1 MMTRTTM
8 KLLIAALM
16 LVTAPFATTLY
27 AGDDGDGGNK
37 TDEFPHRGPGSQS
50 SVIQVSL
57 DASYNLSVAFGLE
70 ASEVS
75 INIYKDGVLLFSGVD
90 AVSPGDFAV
99 FNLSSY
105 GSGLYQVV
113 VDCPEAGEYVSET
126 FLIGES

>member
-1 MMTRTTM
+1 M
-8 KLLIAALM
+8 KLLMAALM
-16 LVTAPFATTLY
+16 LVTAPFATIMY
-27 AGDDGDGGNK
+27 AGDDGGGGGNGGRE
-37 TDEFPHRGPGSQS
+37 DEFPHRGPGSQS

-75 INIYKDGVLLFSGVD
+75 ITIYKDGVLLFSGVD

-105 GSGLYQVV
+105 GSGLYQVF

-126 FLIGES
+126 FFIGEP